1 MNSTEQY
8 LEEFGLYFK
17 EKIVSVNSKRDIAI

>member
-17 EKIVSVNSKRDIAI
+17 EKAISVNSKRDIAF